1 MKESIQNVR
10 NFATLAKAMG
20 NDIYKDLE
28 KLVDLHDKML
38 VVLNDCLEY
47 FEQRQDADCDQDGY
61 TPNEE
66 MQMVFKIEQAMKG

>member
-20 NDIYKDLE
+20 HDIYKDLE
-28 KLVDLHDKML
+28 KLVDLHDEML
-38 VVLNDCLEY
+38 VVFNDCLEY
-47 FEQRQDADCDQDGY
+47 FEQRQDADCVQDGY

-66 MQMVFKIEQAMKG
+66 MQMVAKIEEVLK